1 MYTENTLATFAILRD
16 TSQLSWSVIPFISI
30 VVFVFFWQA
39 DQKNWSRI
47 LAALAFLFTDLF
59 NELWNGLVC
68 HWTEFAPVWGIKPD
82 TNYQILIGWNIE
94 ILCGFMLVAIASTMA
109 MPADKSVKYFGINNR
124 IWFIGINSALSV
136 AFEIALNKAGLIHWA
151 WPWWNAENPWLI
163 FLIGY
168 VPFFTMA
175 YLVYD
180 APIKRAIKI
189 LAGIIT
195 VDIIFA
201 LVLASKGWI

>member
-1 MYTENTLATFAILRD
+1 MYTENTQATFAILRD

-30 VVFVFFWQA
+30 VVLVFFWQA

-68 HWTEFAPVWGIKPD
+68 HWSEFAPVWGIKPE

-94 ILCGFMLVAIASTMA
+94 ILCGFMLVGIASTMA

-124 IWFIGINSALSV
+124 LWFIGINSALSV

-163 FLIGY
+163 FLVGY

-180 APIKRAIKI
+180 APIKRAVKI

-201 LVLASKGWI
+201 LILASKGWI